1 MFNTD
6 NLPEISFIDD
16 TMVEQ
21 VLAQMIQDYKDKY
34 EELTGKTAYLGPA
47 DPYRLIMYAATMQIY
62 QGMQYADFAGKMSFL
77 KYSRGEYLDNLAAL
91 RGVKRMEAT
100 AATTQLVF
108 YLEEPIESVVAIP
121 EGCKV
126 TNGSVYFATDEYAEI
141 RVGTT
146 SITVS
151 ATCTEAGV
159 AGNGL
164 EERELNTVVNVLPYV
179 VSVFNASVTSG
190 GADVEND
197 DSLRE
202 RIYTMPNSYSTAGSA
217 GAYEYFAKLSDS
229 SISDVVVKS
238 TIPGT
243 VEIYIVT
250 DGGNI
255 PDASL
260 IQKVTDYL
268 DNRTIR
274 PLTDKIEVS
283 SPDTETYNIDLTYY
297 IPYSSKSAV
306 STIQGD
312 IGTAVSIY
320 NSWQTEKIGRDINP
334 SRLIQQIMAAG
345 AKRVEIRS
353 PTFSI
358 LNDRTIAKTGTVN
371 VVYGG
376 VEDD

>member
-1 MFNTD
+1 MLNTD

-77 KYSRGEYLDNLAAL
+77 KYSRGDYLDNLAAL
-91 RGVKRMEAT
+91 RGVTRMEAT

-126 TNGSVYFATDEYAEI
+126 TNGCVYFATDEYAEI
-141 RVGTT
+141 KAGTT

-159 AGNGL
+159 SGNGL

-179 VSVFNASVTSG
+179 VSVFNAAVTSG
-190 GADVEND
+190 GADVESD

-238 TIPGT
+238 TTPGT

-274 PLTDKIEVS
+274 PLTDKIEVKA
-283 SPDTETYNIDLTYY
+283 PDTETYSIDLTYY

-306 STIQGD
+306 STIQSD
-312 IGTAVSIY
+312 IDTAVSIY

-345 AKRVEIRS
+345 AKRVEITS
-353 PTFSI
+353 PTFTV
-358 LNDRTIAKTGTVN
+358 LNDSTIAKTGTVN
-371 VVYGG
+371 VKYGG